1 MTTKK
6 DIRKQFL
13 EQRLNLDEPTAVRL
27 NSALLANV
35 LKLNFSGLQYIHVF
49 LPILEKKEADT
60 WPIIEALRTRY
71 PQLRWVL
78 SRSDMQTATMT
89 HFLWEQNTPLV
100 KNSYGI
106 TEPAAG
112 QTVAPLQID
121 LVLVP
126 LLAFDH
132 TGHRVGYGK
141 GMYDRFLQECRPDVQ
156 TIGLSLFEPI
166 PEIPDTDAGDIAL
179 QTVVTPENIYHFSKK
194 D

>member
-13 EQRLNLDEPTAVRL
+13 EQRLNLDEPTATRL
-27 NSALLANV
+27 NSALQANV

-60 WPIIEALRTRY
+60 WPIIEALRTQY

-89 HFLWEQNTPLV
+89 HFLWEQDTPLV

-112 QTVAPLQID
+112 ETVTPPQID
-121 LVLVP
+121 LVFVP

-166 PEIPDTDAGDIAL
+166 REIPDTNAGDIAL